1 VTADSPRRAMA
12 LLALFAL
19 AWVLLEEVL
28 GRLLRQPYP
37 LLQVVWCRY
46 AAHLG
51 LVLVIFGWRQPSHL
65 WRTARLRFHLLR
77 SMCMLVMPLGFV
89 MSVGAGAPSG
99 FVWSIFWVA
108 PVLVLLIARRWLSE
122 PLPDA
127 QARTARQ
134 VQWVSL
140 ACTIAA
146 ALLLWP
152 RPWPDPFTAAALPLS
167 SVWALAM
174 TVSFALYVVMTRS
187 LRTEA
192 LQANLF
198 YTAVGVFALL
208 TPLMPSIWVMPTAHD
223 AAVLFGIGALGLVCL
238 VALDRAA
245 AAAPLALSAPGLY
258 AFLPSLALVGYLLQD
273 GLHAGASVRRLL
285 VVAAITVALAYLWH
299 RMPRL
304 AAQPVLPG

>member
-1 VTADSPRRAMA
+1 VTPASPRHAMA
-12 LLALFAL
+12 LLAVFAL

-28 GRLLRQPYP
+28 GRLLQHPYP

-46 AAHLG
+46 AVHLS
-51 LVLVIFGWRQPSHL
+51 LVVAIFAWRQPKHL
-65 WRTARLRFHLLR
+65 WHTGRLGFHLVR

-108 PVLVLLIARRWLSE
+108 PVLVLLIARRWLRE
-122 PLPDA
+122 ALPDGQA
-127 QARTARQ
+127 QAARQ
-134 VQWVSL
+134 VRWVSL
-140 ACTIAA
+140 ACALAA

-152 RPWPDPFTAAALPLS
+152 RPWPAELTAAAWPLALG
-167 SVWALAM
+167 WALAM
-174 TVSFALYVVMTRS
+174 TFSFALYVVMTRS

-208 TPLMPSIWVMPTAHD
+208 TPFMPSVWVMPTAHD

-245 AAAPLALSAPGLY
+245 AAAPLALSVPGLY
-258 AFLPSLALVGYLLQD
+258 AFLPSLALVGYLLQ
-273 GLHAGASVRRLL
+273 GGSNAGPSVRRLL
-285 VVAAITVALAYLWH
+285 VVAAITLALAYLWH
-299 RMPRL
+299 RMPRV
-304 AAQPVLPG
+304 AAQPVLPS